1 MPKSR
6 DRWKLQEQGGV
17 IVLFLLA
24 KAFMSNA
31 YSLTLFSELNWSRN
45 CFLITLNILLS
56 LPLQSFLIEIVWQIT
71 IIVTVKSCAQP
82 D

>member
-24 KAFMSNA
+24 NAFMSNA

-71 IIVTVKSCAQP
+71 IVVTVKSCAQP